1 MQSLPQHSTNS
12 TSVRYMV
19 ALASVLM
26 AFLLYLDRVCLG
38 ELVKSDLFRADFTA
52 SPEEVGKVLS
62 AFFFTYAIFQIPA
75 GWASDRWGARKMLT
89 IYILG
94 WSLMTFMTG
103 WVASLTGLLAARLLC
118 GVAQAGAYPTSGGVI
133 RRWFPLHQRGQASS
147 WVSLGGRFGGMLA
160 PAISTLLAAWFASWR
175 TVLIVYGAIG
185 VGVAV
190 CYWLVV
196 RDHPSEHPAVS
207 PQELHDIGHAPDR
220 DGEREHVAT
229 VLVACA
235 SNVSLWLSSI
245 VQFCTNAGWVFLI
258 TWLPTYLTQV
268 KKVPDV
274 RGAFMVTMVLACGLP
289 GMLIGGWASDYAV
302 KRLGLRW
309 GRVLP
314 VTGAAAIASVAYFLC
329 PWLDSVWLILIC
341 CGIVAMMTDFGNPS
355 FWAFMQDI
363 GGPNTST
370 IYGWANMWGNLGAS
384 LSSLIIPRLMKF
396 GESRGLGQMPA
407 FLACGGFFLLAAICV
422 LGVDASR
429 PLLRRKA

>member
-1 MQSLPQHSTNS
+1 
-12 TSVRYMV
+12 
-19 ALASVLM
+19 M

-38 ELVKSDLFRADFTA
+38 EIVKGDLFRSDFQA
-52 SPEEVGKVLS
+52 PPEEVGKVLS
-62 AFFFTYAIFQIPA
+62 AFFLTYALFQIPA

-118 GVAQAGAYPTSGGVI
+118 GIAQAGAYPTSGGVI

-160 PAISTLLAAWFASWR
+160 PAISTLLVAWFASWR
-175 TVLIVYGAIG
+175 VVLILYGG
-185 VGVAV
+185 VGIAVAIF
-190 CYWLVV
+190 YWIIV
-196 RDHPSEHPAVS
+196 RDRPSEHPNVNAA
-207 PQELHDIGHAPDR
+207 ELREIGHAPDQ
-220 DGEREHVAT
+220 DGERRHVAR

-235 SNVSLWLSSI
+235 TNRSLWLSSL

-258 TWLPTYLTQV
+258 TWLPSYLKQV
-268 KKVPDV
+268 KNVPEV
-274 RGAFMVTMVLACGLP
+274 QGAIMVTLVLACGLP
-289 GMLIGGWASDYAV
+289 GMLMGGWASDKAV
-302 KRLGLRW
+302 KRWGLRW

-314 VTGAAAIASVAYFLC
+314 VTGAATIASFAYFLC
-329 PWLDSVWLILIC
+329 PWLDSVWLIVIC
-341 CGIVAMMTDFGNPS
+341 CGVVAMMTDFGNPS

-384 LSSLIIPRLMKF
+384 LSSLMIPHLMKL
-396 GESRGLGQMPA
+396 GESNGLGQTPA
-407 FLACGGFFLLAAICV
+407 FLACGGCFLLAAICV

-429 PLLRRKA
+429 PLARQGA

>member
-1 MQSLPQHSTNS
+1 
-12 TSVRYMV
+12 MV

-38 ELVKSDLFRADFTA
+38 EIVKGNLFRQDFPA
-52 SPEEVGKVLS
+52 PPEEVGKVLS

-160 PAISTLLAAWFASWR
+160 PAISTLLVASFASWR
-175 TVLIVYGAIG
+175 AVLMSYGL
-185 VGVAV
+185 VGVVVAI
-190 CYWLVV
+190 CYWIIV
-196 RDHPSEHPAVS
+196 RDRPGEHPGVNEE
-207 PQELHDIGHAPDR
+207 ELREIGHAPDQEGQR
-220 DGEREHVAT
+220 KHVVS
-229 VLVACA
+229 VLAACA
-235 SNVSLWLSSI
+235 TNSSLWLSSI
-245 VQFCTNAGWVFLI
+245 TQFCTNAGWVFLI
-258 TWLPTYLTQV
+258 TWLPSYLTQV
-268 KKVPDV
+268 KNVPDV
-274 RGAFMVTMVLACGLP
+274 QGAFMVTLVLACGLP
-289 GMLIGGWASDYAV
+289 GMLMGGWTSDQAV
-302 KRLGLRW
+302 KRFGLRW

-314 VTGAAAIASVAYFLC
+314 VSGAATIASIAYFLC

-341 CGIVAMMTDFGNPS
+341 CGMVAMMTDFGNPS

-384 LSSLIIPRLMKF
+384 LSSLMIPRLMKM
-396 GESRGLGQMPA
+396 GESNGLGQMPA
-407 FLACGGFFLLAAICV
+407 FIACGGCFLLAAICM

-429 PLLRRKA
+429 PLAPQKP